1 MNEPLLNE
9 PLLTGIIISS
19 CGALVVA
26 LAIMIRSM
34 FIDLTRKVA
43 EIAIQTNDNTNRIE
57 VQDERIATNR
67 AKIDRTERLMESDFA
82 ERQAELIISK
92 IRVMGYNGNGK

>member
-1 MNEPLLNE
+1 MEESLLV
-9 PLLTGIIISS
+9 GIIISS
-19 CGALVVA
+19 CGALVIA
-26 LAIMIRSM
+26 LAIMVRSM
-34 FIDLTRKVA
+34 FVDLTKKVA
-43 EIAIQTNDNTNRIE
+43 EIAIQTNDNTNRID

>member
-1 MNEPLLNE
+1 MNDLNE

-26 LAIMIRSM
+26 LAFMIRSV
-34 FIDLTRKVA
+34 FVDLTKKVA
-43 EIAIQTNDNTNRIE
+43 GFSPTQMSST
-57 VQDERIATNR
+57 
-67 AKIDRTERLMESDFA
+67 LMENDFA